1 MSEIDEPLPREHA
14 ACIVRASEVMVKI
27 MDIQQQVADLN
38 LMGIAA
44 AASTKEA
51 PRAARGQGVNPPTKK
66 TNAKKSSNFGQSDCQ
81 SHRSGF
87 LHVTQS
93 LPVPRNA
100 HLRPFQSQQN
110 VESSIYVRLYFN
122 IEPPSE
128 DVEVEVQIG
137 SPALL
142 SGLDQ

>member
-1 MSEIDEPLPREHA
+1 MHVTLVDE
-14 ACIVRASEVMVKI
+14 
-27 MDIQQQVADLN
+27 
-38 LMGIAA
+38 
-44 AASTKEA
+44 
-51 PRAARGQGVNPPTKK
+51 
-66 TNAKKSSNFGQSDCQ
+66 

-87 LHVTQS
+87 LHATLS
-93 LPVPRNA
+93 LPVPRNV

-110 VESSIYVRLYFN
+110 VESSFYVRLYFN